1 MNEVW
6 GIGKVSITRVVET
19 EVTGGTRF
27 ILPDATREARR
38 GYRWLYPHLNG

>member
-6 GIGKVSITRVVET
+6 QTGKVKVTRGAEM

-27 ILPDATREARR
+27 ILPDATREAVR
-38 GYRWLYPHLNG
+38 GYRWL